1 MEKFNIIIVDDNG
14 LLLKEF
20 KKSIEFSSIA
30 RVHTAQSLQE
40 FQVYMSRYNI
50 DLIITDS
57 QVRDLNTQKFIKMKE
72 YLSENNLKEKYII
85 FLNYDARCSE
95 EEKEQNDIFFDE
107 VFVRPF
113 RMGELKEKIS
123 KYFPKRYPQKTV
135 IIRRKRGRGYMPKI

>member
-20 KKSIEFSSIA
+20 KESIEFSSIA
-30 RVHTAQSLQE
+30 HVHTAQSLQE
-40 FQVYMSRYNI
+40 FQVHMSRYGT

-57 QVRDLNTQKFIKMKE
+57 QIRDLTTQKFIKMKE

-113 RMGELKEKIS
+113 RMGELKKKFQNIS
-123 KYFPKRYPQKTV
+123 LKDIHKKL
-135 IIRRKRGRGYMPKI
+135 